1 MHDLQAWLSNSV
13 AALPD
18 LAPIVVSAITILT
31 AVAVAGVYA
40 RMKYGPKG
48 LFAVLVG
55 ALLLTGF
62 VYVLVS
68 DPVPSYFPPDTGTL
82 RVINFAISTTIAFS
96 LVLLPM
102 WLFGDR
108 ARPFSVFLLGLPGVV
123 VSGLLAPI
131 LPAVVGCYVMMGECL

>member
-1 MHDLQAWLSNSV
+1 LDDLQAWLSNSV
-13 AALPD
+13 AAFPD
-18 LAPIVVSAITILT
+18 LAPIVVAAITVLT
-31 AVAVAGVYA
+31 AVAIAGVFA
-40 RMKYGPKG
+40 RVKYGPKG

-62 VYVLVS
+62 VYILVS

-82 RVINFAISTTIAFS
+82 RVINFAISTTIALT

-102 WLFGDR
+102 GLFGDR

-131 LPAVVGCYVMMGECL
+131 LPAVVACYVLMMECL